1 MRFKLKAVG
10 YGKIK
15 CAEIEAAPLTL
26 FVGDNNS
33 GKSYLMS
40 LLWGI
45 QNLGI
50 PALIGDLPEKRT
62 EIEQELIHWVR
73 EHANAALKEGSRLTV
88 IGGMAGHLQAVLS
101 ERLDQKK
108 DELIQKI
115 FNSADV
121 RIKELQILLT
131 EIENTPLRFER
142 MGNLQGIFLGVGEL
156 NGYGMMLSKENAG
169 MEKITDDVCWF
180 LIQMAFACLLD
191 AAPDEIDG
199 FYQNIYLPA
208 SRTGFLLT
216 KDLVN
221 KAGRER
227 AFNVSTEQEALTPF
241 IRPINQF
248 LNVINELSSERAGEE
263 ALQGIVEYLER
274 GMADGTVAL
283 KMQPNREVSYRPLGS
298 EKGMPL
304 RVVSAVV
311 TELAPLILLL
321 KHREGI
327 KGLFYEEPEMCLH
340 PKLQQRMAR
349 VLCQLVNAGI
359 GMTVTTHSD
368 LILQHINNMIR
379 LSFREDREDL
389 CRRFGYSK
397 DDILSPDD
405 VKVYQLTAEDDG
417 TAKVEELPCGRNG
430 FAVPT
435 FNDALDRI
443 MDEAYAIQE

>member
-108 DELIQKI
+108 DELIRKI

-121 RIKELQILLT
+121 RIKELQLLLT

-142 MGNLQGIFLGVGEL
+142 MGNLQGIMLEVGEL
-156 NGYGMMLSKENAG
+156 NGYGIKLSKENTG

-180 LIQMAFACLLD
+180 LIRMIFACLLD
-191 AAPDEIDG
+191 AAPDDLDV
-199 FYQNIYLPA
+199 FYRNIYLPA

-248 LNVINELSSERAGEE
+248 LNVINELSSERAGE
-263 ALQGIVEYLER
+263 
-274 GMADGTVAL
+274 
-283 KMQPNREVSYRPLGS
+283 EVSYRPLGS

>member
-1 MRFKLKAVG
+1 M
-10 YGKIK
+10 
-15 CAEIEAAPLTL
+15 
-26 FVGDNNS
+26 
-33 GKSYLMS
+33 
-40 LLWGI
+40 
-45 QNLGI
+45 
-50 PALIGDLPEKRT
+50 
-62 EIEQELIHWVR
+62 
-73 EHANAALKEGSRLTV
+73 
-88 IGGMAGHLQAVLS
+88 
-101 ERLDQKK
+101 
-108 DELIQKI
+108 
-115 FNSADV
+115 
-121 RIKELQILLT
+121 
-131 EIENTPLRFER
+131 
-142 MGNLQGIFLGVGEL
+142 
-156 NGYGMMLSKENAG
+156 
-169 MEKITDDVCWF
+169 
-180 LIQMAFACLLD
+180 
-191 AAPDEIDG
+191 
-199 FYQNIYLPA
+199 
-208 SRTGFLLT
+208 T